1 MTGSYPD
8 CTDSREVF
16 LFDHSTPESDLDQ
29 TSHYKVTP
37 KSNIKIT
44 EEKKKKKRKKALDC
58 YTNSPRRHSRK
69 CLKKSKEN
77 VHNNVKGLTSGKAAF
92 ITESREQ
99 IRL

>member
-29 TSHYKVTP
+29 TSYKVTP
-37 KSNIKIT
+37 ESNIKIT
-44 EEKKKKKRKKALDC
+44 EEKKKKRKKALDC

-69 CLKKSKEN
+69 CLEKSKEN

-92 ITESREQ
+92 FTESREQ

>member
-29 TSHYKVTP
+29 TSRYKVTP
-37 KSNIKIT
+37 ESNIKIT
-44 EEKKKKKRKKALDC
+44 KEKKKKRKKALDC

-69 CLKKSKEN
+69 CLEKSKEN

-92 ITESREQ
+92 LTESREQ

>member
-37 KSNIKIT
+37 ESNI
-44 EEKKKKKRKKALDC
+44 KKKKKKKKKKKALDC

-69 CLKKSKEN
+69 CLEKSKEN

>member
-16 LFDHSTPESDLDQ
+16 LFDHSTPESDLYQ

-44 EEKKKKKRKKALDC
+44 EEKKEKKKEKKLLIVTQILLVATLG
-58 YTNSPRRHSRK
+58 
-69 CLKKSKEN
+69 N
-77 VHNNVKGLTSGKAAF
+77 V
-92 ITESREQ
+92 
-99 IRL
+99 

>member
-8 CTDSREVF
+8 CTNSREVF

-29 TSHYKVTP
+29 TSPYKVTP
-37 KSNIKIT
+37 ESNIKIT
-44 EEKKKKKRKKALDC
+44 KEKKKRKKALDC

-69 CLKKSKEN
+69 CLEKSKEN

-92 ITESREQ
+92 LTESREQ

>member
-37 KSNIKIT
+37 ESNIKIT
-44 EEKKKKKRKKALDC
+44 EEKKKKEKKLSIVTQILLVATLG
-58 YTNSPRRHSRK
+58 
-69 CLKKSKEN
+69 N
-77 VHNNVKGLTSGKAAF
+77 V
-92 ITESREQ
+92 
-99 IRL
+99 

>member
-29 TSHYKVTP
+29 TSRYKVTP
-37 KSNIKIT
+37 ESNIKIT
-44 EEKKKKKRKKALDC
+44 KEKKKKRKKALDC
-58 YTNSPRRHSRK
+58 YTNSPRRHCRK
-69 CLKKSKEN
+69 CLEKSKEN
-77 VHNNVKGLTSGKAAF
+77 VNNNVKGLTSGKAAF
-92 ITESREQ
+92 LTESREQ

>member
-29 TSHYKVTP
+29 TSPYKVTP
-37 KSNIKIT
+37 ESNIKIT
-44 EEKKKKKRKKALDC
+44 EEKKKKALDC

-69 CLKKSKEN
+69 CLEKSKEN

-92 ITESREQ
+92 FTESREQ

>member
-37 KSNIKIT
+37 ESNIKIT
-44 EEKKKKKRKKALDC
+44 EEEKKK
-58 YTNSPRRHSRK
+58 
-69 CLKKSKEN
+69 N

>member
-44 EEKKKKKRKKALDC
+44 EEEKKKKEKKLLIV
-58 YTNSPRRHSRK
+58 TQI
-69 CLKKSKEN
+69 LLVTTLGN
-77 VHNNVKGLTSGKAAF
+77 V
-92 ITESREQ
+92 
-99 IRL
+99 